1 MTNIKLGGKLV
12 TVVRMIAVLC
22 LQGAL
27 LALPATAQSERLIL
41 DSGKG
46 PLELTSSLEVW
57 VDSGGRTPLQKIEDG
72 SLPFTPVIRGQ
83 KYLLS
88 NAALWL
94 RFDAIVKGSNAHWKL
109 ELPMTGADK
118 TTLYYRNAEGQWVVQ
133 QAGDTLP
140 MSAWSQPGRYPV
152 FTLSPEPDKTVRYY
166 LRIEHARVPYSVMP
180 RAVNDVQLAA
190 RHQHGIFFLGVYF
203 GLAGLMVVLALIYA
217 IAYRDLGFGS
227 YAFYMMAFGG
237 AQGAFTGVAGLY
249 WWPERPALNNLAVFL
264 LPLIAASAAL
274 WLVRSITTP
283 RRFSRTLDWFIVA
296 LIVLA
301 PLIGLIDAVLT
312 SAASFSAANLLVS
325 VGMMVMLI
333 VIGVSL
339 FEGDRH
345 ARWIAAGFMPILLA
359 TLFPLLRNFGV
370 LNSSFLTEYALI
382 LGSTIEAPI
391 LFFGLLRRVT
401 RRNEPNAREI
411 ALRSIDPLT
420 GLASPRALLDKLGQ
434 TFRIAERYGGPCVL
448 MIINLSNLATL
459 RQQYGRE
466 VSDRALVVAAAR
478 IQESVQAT
486 DTAARVGDSQFALLI
501 AAPMTIDSANDV
513 ATRILASGLRPSIQW
528 PEADPLLFHIA
539 IGYMAEVGKMT
550 PGQPEACLT
559 RMLQAANEIKEGS
572 AKIIRRIYL

>member
-1 MTNIKLGGKLV
+1 MTKLKPGGKWI

-27 LALPATAQSERLIL
+27 PALPAAAQSEPLIL
-41 DSGKG
+41 GSGKG
-46 PLELTSSLEVW
+46 PLELTPSLEVW

-72 SLPFTPVIRGQ
+72 GLPFTPVIRGQ

-94 RFDAIVKGSNAHWKL
+94 RFDAVVKNSQVHWKL

-118 TTLYYRNAEGQWVVQ
+118 TTLYYRNGEGHWVVQ

-152 FTLSPEPDKTVRYY
+152 FALSHAPDKTVRYY
-166 LRIEHARVPYSVMP
+166 MRIEHARVPYSVMP
-180 RAVNDVQLAA
+180 RAVNDAPLDA
-190 RHQHGIFFLGVYF
+190 RHQHGIFLLGVYF
-203 GLAGLMVVLALIYA
+203 GLAGLMVVLALVYA

-227 YAFYMMAFGG
+227 YAVYMATFGA
-237 AQGAFTGVAGLY
+237 AQGAFTGVAGLF

-274 WLVRSITTP
+274 WFVRSITTP
-283 RRFSRTLDWFIVA
+283 RRFSRPLDWFIAA
-296 LIVLA
+296 LILLGPFV
-301 PLIGLIDAVLT
+301 GLIDVVLP
-312 SAASFSAANLLVS
+312 SAASFSAINLLVS
-325 VGMMVMLI
+325 VGMVVMLI
-333 VIGVSL
+333 VIVVSL

-370 LNSSFLTEYALI
+370 MNSSFLTEYALI

-391 LFFGLLRRVT
+391 LFYGLLRRVT
-401 RRNEPNAREI
+401 RRHEPNARET

-420 GLASPRALLDKLGQ
+420 GLASQRELLEKLDQ
-434 TFRIAERYGGPCVL
+434 AFRIAERYGGPCVL
-448 MIINLSNLATL
+448 MVINLSNLAVL
-459 RQQYGRE
+459 REQHGRE
-466 VSDRALVVAAAR
+466 VSDRALVLSASR
-478 IQESVQAT
+478 IRESVQAH
-486 DTAARVGDSQFALLI
+486 DTAARVGDSQFALLM
-501 AAPMTIDSANDV
+501 ATPMTIDSADDV
-513 ATRILASGLRPSIQW
+513 ATKILASGLRSSIQW

-550 PGQPEACLT
+550 PGQPQACLN
-559 RMLQAANEIKEGS
+559 RMLQATSEINEDSGK
-572 AKIIRRIYL
+572 KIRRIYL

>member
-1 MTNIKLGGKLV
+1 MRKFKPGGKWV
-12 TVVRMIAVLC
+12 TVVRTIAVLC

-27 LALPATAQSERLIL
+27 LAIPATAQIERLIL

-57 VDSGGRTPLQKIEDG
+57 VDHGGRTPLQKIEDG
-72 SLPFTPVIRGQ
+72 GLPFTPIVRGQ

-88 NAALWL
+88 NAAFWL
-94 RFDAIVKGSNAHWKL
+94 RFDAIVKDSKAHWKL

-118 TTLYYRNAEGQWVVQ
+118 TTLYYRNAEEQWVEQ

-152 FTLSPEPDKTVRYY
+152 FALSQETDKTVRYY

-180 RAVNDVQLAA
+180 RAVNDVRLAA
-190 RHQHGIFFLGVYF
+190 RHQQGIFLLGVYF

-217 IAYRDLGFGS
+217 IVYRDLGFGS
-227 YAFYMMAFGG
+227 YAFYMATFGG
-237 AQGAFTGVAGLY
+237 AQGTLTGVAGLY
-249 WWPERPALNNLAVFL
+249 WWPQTPVLNNLAVFM
-264 LPLIAASAAL
+264 LPLMAASAAL

-283 RRFSRTLDWFIVA
+283 RRFSRALDWFVVA
-296 LIVLA
+296 LIVLL
-301 PLIGLIDAVLT
+301 PFIGLIDAMLP
-312 SAASFSAANLLVS
+312 SAASFSAMNLLVS
-325 VGMMVMLI
+325 VGMVVMLI

-339 FEGDRH
+339 IEGDRD

-370 LNSSFLTEYALI
+370 LSSSVLTEYALI
-382 LGSTIEAPI
+382 LGSTIEAPV
-391 LFFGLLRRVT
+391 LFYGLLRRVT

-420 GLASPRALLDKLGQ
+420 GLASPRALLGKLGQ

-448 MIINLSNLATL
+448 MLINLSNLAAL

-466 VSDRALVVAAAR
+466 VSDRALVVAASR
-478 IQESVQAT
+478 IRESVQAT

-501 AAPMTIDSANDV
+501 AAPMAIDSANDV

-528 PEADPLLFHIA
+528 PEADPLIFHIA
-539 IGYMAEVGKMT
+539 IGYMAEVAKMT
-550 PGQPEACLT
+550 PEQPQACLA
-559 RMLQAANEIKEGS
+559 RMRQAVSEINDGS
-572 AKIIRRIYL
+572 GKKIRRIYL